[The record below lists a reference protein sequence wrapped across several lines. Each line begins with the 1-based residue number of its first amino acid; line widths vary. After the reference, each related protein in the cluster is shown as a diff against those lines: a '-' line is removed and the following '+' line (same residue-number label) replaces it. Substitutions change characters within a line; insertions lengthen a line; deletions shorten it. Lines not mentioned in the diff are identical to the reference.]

1 MTSEVTATAM
11 PSARMTPEVID
22 PVHAGWNPG
31 GVMSMERT
39 MPNVFT
45 RIVRRADV
53 ALHCQDEGAGPPV
66 VFLASW
72 SLPGASWHRQVA
84 AFQAAGLRCITYDR
98 RGHGH
103 TPDPGQGYDFDT
115 LADDLAA
122 VLDAFDLH
130 GVTLVT
136 FSAGSGEAVRYLTRH
151 GADRIARL
159 AMIAPTTPLLV
170 RRDDNP
176 DGIDPALFEAF
187 IQTELRPDWPG
198 WLDRN
203 ARPFGGPDVAQIEL
217 DEVVAQALQASPAAL
232 EGLYRALISTDM
244 RAELARLRLP
254 MLVIQ
259 GDGDA
264 SSPPHLTGYPTA
276 SLVPGARLVIYE
288 GAPHGLPV
296 SHPARLN
303 ADLLSFIRV
312 G

>member
-1 MTSEVTATAM
+1 MPHTS
-11 PSARMTPEVID
+11 
-22 PVHAGWNPG
+22 
-31 GVMSMERT
+31 
-39 MPNVFT
+39 T
-45 RIVRRADV
+45 RIVYRDDV
-53 ALHCQDEGAGPPV
+53 ALHCCDEGAGPPV

-84 AFQAAGLRCITYDR
+84 ALHAAGLRCVTYDR

-103 TPDPGQGYDFDT
+103 TPNPGHGYDFDT

-151 GADRIARL
+151 GTARIARL
-159 AMIAPTTPLLV
+159 AMVAPTTPLLV

-176 DGIDPALFEAF
+176 DGVDPAVFEAF
-187 IQTELRPDWPG
+187 IEAELRPDWPG
-198 WLDRN
+198 WLARN
-203 ARPFGGPDVAQIEL
+203 ARPFGGPDVAQAEL

-232 EGLYRALISTDM
+232 EGFYRALTTTDM
-244 RAELARLRLP
+244 RTELARLRLP
-254 MLVIQ
+254 VLVVQ
-259 GDGDA
+259 GEHDL
-264 SSPPHLTGYPTA
+264 SSPPHLTGGRTA
-276 SLVPGARLVIYE
+276 ALVPGARLIVYE

-303 ADLLSFIRV
+303 AELLSFI
-312 G
+312 GGSDLG

>member
-1 MTSEVTATAM
+1 
-11 PSARMTPEVID
+11 
-22 PVHAGWNPG
+22 
-31 GVMSMERT
+31 MSLEPT
-39 MPNVFT
+39 MPNEFT

-84 AFQAAGLRCITYDR
+84 AFRAAGLRCVTYDR

-103 TPDPGQGYDFDT
+103 TPDPGHGYDLDT

-151 GADRIARL
+151 GTGRIARL

-203 ARPFGGPDVAQIEL
+203 ARPFGGPDVAKVEL

-232 EGLYRALISTDM
+232 ECFYRALTSTDM
-244 RAELARLRLP
+244 RAELAQLRLP
-254 MLVIQ
+254 ALVIQ
-259 GDGDA
+259 GEEDA
-264 SSPPHLTGYPTA
+264 SSPPHLTGHLTA
-276 SLVPGARLVIYE
+276 SLVPGARLVLYE

-303 ADLLSFIRV
+303 ADLLSFIRM

>member
-1 MTSEVTATAM
+1 
-11 PSARMTPEVID
+11 
-22 PVHAGWNPG
+22 
-31 GVMSMERT
+31 
-39 MPNVFT
+39 MPNEFT

-84 AFQAAGLRCITYDR
+84 AFLAAGLRCVTYDR

-103 TPDPGQGYDFDT
+103 TPDPGHGYDFDT

-122 VLDAFDLH
+122 VLDAFDLQ

-136 FSAGSGEAVRYLTRH
+136 FSAGSGEAVRYLTRY
-151 GADRIARL
+151 GAGRIARL

-187 IQTELRPDWPG
+187 IQMELRPDWPG

-203 ARPFGGPDVAQIEL
+203 ARPFGGPDVEQVEL

-232 EGLYRALISTDM
+232 EGLYRALTTTDM
-244 RAELARLRLP
+244 RAELARLGLP
-254 MLVIQ
+254 VLVIQ
-259 GDGDA
+259 GDRDA
-264 SSPPHLTGYPTA
+264 SSPPHLTGHPTA
-276 SLVPGARLVIYE
+276 SIVPGARHVIYE

-303 ADLLSFIRV
+303 ADLLSFIRM